1 MDIPFLSSKKCV
13 GVDIGSKN
21 IKVVFLKQSSKKQF
35 HLDYWRIANLP
46 DNIVSLDTIPES
58 RNPVVIETL
67 KEIFSKKKSL
77 PKTVGICVSGTSVV
91 IRYIKL
97 PIMTREELSKS
108 ISIEVEPFIPF
119 PVNEVY
125 LSFDVVGEVMEEG
138 VRKNEVVIV
147 AAKKDYIDSQIDI
160 LQQCN
165 LIPKYIDV
173 DIFALEKVLRYNYE
187 IENDIVCVVNIG
199 ANITNVGIVEN
210 GTTRVCR
217 DLPLGMGYIL
227 NEIKKNRQMEFQEIM
242 NYIKKDGLII
252 SDEAKEKYFA
262 QSKKTELAISKDLS
276 SLLKEFT
283 TELHKIIDFYYF
295 QKGEQKPLSKIFI
308 SGGGSVIKN
317 ICEYFTTEFK
327 IQTELLDP
335 LKNVQNA
342 DIVPYETRP
351 LLSVAIGLGM
361 KSYL

>member
-1 MDIPFLSSKKCV
+1 MSSKKCV

-147 AAKKDYIDSQIDI
+147 AAKKDYIDSQRDS

-165 LIPKYIDV
+165 LIPKYI
-173 DIFALEKVLRYNYE
+173 
-187 IENDIVCVVNIG
+187 
-199 ANITNVGIVEN
+199 
-210 GTTRVCR
+210 
-217 DLPLGMGYIL
+217 
-227 NEIKKNRQMEFQEIM
+227 
-242 NYIKKDGLII
+242 
-252 SDEAKEKYFA
+252 
-262 QSKKTELAISKDLS
+262 
-276 SLLKEFT
+276 
-283 TELHKIIDFYYF
+283 
-295 QKGEQKPLSKIFI
+295 
-308 SGGGSVIKN
+308 
-317 ICEYFTTEFK
+317 
-327 IQTELLDP
+327 
-335 LKNVQNA
+335 
-342 DIVPYETRP
+342 
-351 LLSVAIGLGM
+351 
-361 KSYL
+361 